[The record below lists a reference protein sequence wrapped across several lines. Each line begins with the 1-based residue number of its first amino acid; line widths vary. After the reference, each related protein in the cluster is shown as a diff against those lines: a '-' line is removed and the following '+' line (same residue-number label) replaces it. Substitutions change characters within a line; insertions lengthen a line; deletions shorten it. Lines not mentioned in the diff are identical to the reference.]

1 MLSGKVPSS
10 IYNLSGLYYFN
21 VGNDQLHGDLPSD
34 IGHTLPKLQ
43 FLGMYGNQFQGS
55 IPISLANASGL
66 EGSLDCWT
74 LHLHPC
80 IRQETKRKSTSVIR
94 NTLPIVAG
102 AVILCLLACLLLVR
116 GVPNR
121 SRMKSS
127 SLESNGSQYPRVSYA
142 DLHKATDGFASS
154 NLIGSG
160 SFGSVYRGTHN
171 GQLVAVK

>member
-66 EGSLDCWT
+66 E
-74 LHLHPC
+74 
-80 IRQETKRKSTSVIR
+80 ETKRKSTSVIR